1 MSIITTV
8 VLTEEDKR
16 FIEENSISLSKL
28 IRRTIKEKRKGQ
40 IETRQSDLSAP
51 LNQPAKDDSI

>member
-8 VLTEEDKR
+8 ALTEEDKR

-28 IRRTIKEKRKGQ
+28 VRKTIKEKR
-40 IETRQSDLSAP
+40 ESASHTNP
-51 LNQPAKDDSI
+51 RNPIPGKKRVYNV